1 MGGWWG
7 GWALLSVCLYW
18 AVSEDEASLGCEGG
32 EGGSNSVPQTAV
44 PGGGWGCRG
53 EGGSVPP
60 PWAMRAQ
67 NAALIRLGVGLGC
80 CSLIIWGWV
89 LCC

>member
-32 EGGSNSVPQTAV
+32 EGGVRLSPPDRLFQE
-44 PGGGWGCRG
+44 
-53 EGGSVPP
+53 EGGAVGE
-60 PWAMRAQ
+60 R
-67 NAALIRLGVGLGC
+67 VGLFPRPG
-80 CSLIIWGWV
+80 L
-89 LCC
+89 